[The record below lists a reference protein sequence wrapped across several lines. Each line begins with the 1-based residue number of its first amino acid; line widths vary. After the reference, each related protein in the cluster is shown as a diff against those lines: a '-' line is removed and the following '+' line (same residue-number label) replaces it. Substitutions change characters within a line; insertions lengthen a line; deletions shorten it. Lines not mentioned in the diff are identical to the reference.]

1 MMTFNDAGNI
11 EDIPDDRYVTY
22 TDNKFPGT
30 IITARIFID
39 EYNTELVK

>member
-1 MMTFNDAGNI
+1 MTFNAVGNI